1 MNFRESTITKP
12 LAILLTVAIV
22 NITAFAAVILDGNA
36 RPTRMEIP
44 TAVEYTKNIN
54 FTPNKAFTYGVDKDK
69 VAFAKANN
77 SDATGRFLDLSPN
90 HFKLQI
96 TRQNKVGEVE
106 FSRIS
111 GAQTATRF
119 TTAAGD
125 TLVVQTTRIETAKDG
140 ANPVISAF
148 NTRTTRRC

>member
-44 TAVEYTKNIN
+44 TAIEYTKNIN

-96 TRQNKVGEVE
+96 TRQNKVG
-106 FSRIS
+106 
-111 GAQTATRF
+111 G
-119 TTAAGD
+119 
-125 TLVVQTTRIETAKDG
+125 VQSHIGRSDR
-140 ANPVISAF
+140 NPIYDCRRRYPR
-148 NTRTTRRC
+148 RTDYKNRDSEGWREPGKSQLSIQER